1 MSQADDTRRCE
12 ECVSECERCPV
23 PSPTTIRRDS
33 TQPPAYDA
41 YSEMFWWDNDWTL
54 IDNTIGALEK
64 KP

>member
-1 MSQADDTRRCE
+1 MRQYE

-23 PSPTTIRRDS
+23 PSPTTIRRERMIRDDS